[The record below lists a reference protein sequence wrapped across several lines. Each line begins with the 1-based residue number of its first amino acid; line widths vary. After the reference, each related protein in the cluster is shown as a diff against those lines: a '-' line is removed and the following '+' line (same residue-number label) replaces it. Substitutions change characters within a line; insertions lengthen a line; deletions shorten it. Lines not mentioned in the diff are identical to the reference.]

1 MRELDDTDLE
11 ILDLL
16 LENAR
21 RPYKEIAERVDL
33 TPPAV
38 SDRIS
43 RLEEQ
48 GIVQGFTIDVD
59 REKLRGEVPV
69 LVELEAKPEAIDDVY
84 AAAAELPGVDSVSEA
99 MDGRVIVRATVPD
112 ATARSWLES
121 ELDLA
126 WLSGYD
132 VTLLARSDRVAGL
145 SAAGFSLEC
154 VVCGKQITGDGVT
167 RTVGGEVKTFC
178 CPSCEARY
186 VEEYESRWEALE

>member
-11 ILDLL
+11 ILELL

-21 RPYKEIAERVDL
+21 RPYKELADHVGL

-43 RLEEQ
+43 RLEDQ
-48 GIVQGFTIDVD
+48 GIIQGFTIDVD
-59 REKLRGEVPV
+59 RERLRGDVPV
-69 LVELEAKPEAIDDVY
+69 LVELEARPDAVDDVY
-84 AAAAELPGVDSVSEA
+84 AAAADLPGVDTIAEG
-99 MDGRVIVRATVPD
+99 MDGRVIVHATLPD

-121 ELDLA
+121 GLDLEM
-126 WLSGYD
+126 LTGYD
-132 VTLLARSDRVAGL
+132 VTLLARSDRTVGL
-145 SAAGFSLEC
+145 SAEEFSLEC
-154 VVCGKQITGDGVT
+154 VVCDKQITGDGVT

-186 VEEYESRWEALE
+186 VDEYEAHQEALE

>member
-21 RPYKEIAERVDL
+21 RPYKEIAEQVDL

-69 LVELEAKPEAIDDVY
+69 LVELEAKPETVDDVY

-154 VVCGKQITGDGVT
+154 VVCDKRITGDGVT

-186 VEEYESRWEALE
+186 VEEYESRRDALE

>member
-11 ILDLL
+11 ILELL

-21 RPYKEIAERVDL
+21 RPYKEIADRVDL

-59 REKLRGEVPV
+59 REKLRDEVPV
-69 LVELEAKPEAIDDVY
+69 LVELEARPDAVDDVY
-84 AAAAELPGVDSVSEA
+84 AAAAELPGVDSVSES

-154 VVCGKQITGDGVT
+154 VVCGKRITDDGVT

-186 VEEYESRWEALE
+186 VEEYESHQEALE